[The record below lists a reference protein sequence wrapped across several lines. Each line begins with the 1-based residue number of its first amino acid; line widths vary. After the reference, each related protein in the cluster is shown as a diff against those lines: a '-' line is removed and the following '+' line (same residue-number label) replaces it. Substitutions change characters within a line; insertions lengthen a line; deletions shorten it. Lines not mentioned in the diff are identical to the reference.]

1 MSGEEP
7 LAALRARLAD
17 FVRARDWSQFHQPKD
32 LALCLS
38 VEASELLELYLWR
51 RSSPPF
57 PPGTEPPMREDLEGE
72 VADIFIS
79 LLNFCAVTGIDPV
92 SAAQKKIDLLEL
104 RYSVERARGSA
115 EKLCSPPEDAL
126 PETKGAAGETGEAGE
141 DEAPKGR

>member
-1 MSGEEP
+1 MSEGEP

-17 FVRARDWSQFHQPKD
+17 FVSARDWSQFHQPKD

-57 PPGTEPPMREDLEGE
+57 PPGTEPPARDSLEGE
-72 VADIFIS
+72 VADVFIS

-92 SAAQKKIDLLEL
+92 SAAQKKLDLLEH

-115 EKLCSPPEDAL
+115 KKLRSPLEEAPPE
-126 PETKGAAGETGEAGE
+126 KNETGEAR
-141 DEAPKGR
+141 EAREASDLKER

>member
-1 MSGEEP
+1 MSEEGQS
-7 LAALRARLAD
+7 LAALRVRLAD

-57 PPGTEPPMREDLEGE
+57 PPGTEPPPREALEGE
-72 VADIFIS
+72 VADVFIS
-79 LLNFCAVTGIDPV
+79 LLNFCAVTGIDPI
-92 SAAQKKIDLLEL
+92 SAAQQKLDRLEL

-115 EKLCSPPEDAL
+115 EKLR
-126 PETKGAAGETGEAGE
+126 
-141 DEAPKGR
+141 AP